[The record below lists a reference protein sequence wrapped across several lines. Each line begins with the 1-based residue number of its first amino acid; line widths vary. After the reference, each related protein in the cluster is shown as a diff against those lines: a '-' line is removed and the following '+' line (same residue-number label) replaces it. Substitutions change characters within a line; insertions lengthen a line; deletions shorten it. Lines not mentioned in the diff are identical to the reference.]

1 MALNG
6 HSAHFGLTYFHHKG
20 LAGLLKTR
28 GLILD
33 LHPRAA
39 GCSVLGH
46 LEERFPQRFST
57 TGTSVQ
63 LLKPAVRGLRG
74 QPALLYY
81 LWFRADVRTH
91 RIGPSVKHLRVALKP
106 REFIKSR

>member
-6 HSAHFGLTYFHHKG
+6 PSAAFGLTYFHHKG

-33 LHPRAA
+33 LHPRAT

-74 QPALLYY
+74 QPPLLYY

-91 RIGPSVKHLRVALKP
+91 RIVRP
-106 REFIKSR
+106 